1 MTVNTNNRNKCTNRH
16 KVEANSHAG
25 PNSQLPDN
33 TNALFFKI

>member
-1 MTVNTNNRNKCTNRH
+1 MINNLNNQNKYTNRH

-25 PNSQLPDN
+25 PNSQFPDN

>member
-1 MTVNTNNRNKCTNRH
+1 MLVKINNKSKCTNRH

-25 PNSQLPDN
+25 SNSQFPDN